1 MITSLFR
8 KSTPLN
14 YSIVILGMIG
24 FAGTYFSQA
33 SVVQEE
39 KMPFLSIFVILVLL
53 FAAIFITNFVAKKNA
68 MSKDSAYTA
77 LFCVLLFA
85 IFPAVFLNLKLLFAQ
100 FFVLLSLRRL
110 VSLHTMK
117 SAKEK
122 LFDASLW
129 IFVASLFYFWSILFL
144 VLVYISI
151 LFHTARDY
159 RTWFLPGLAFVT
171 VALLYLF
178 AAYFWNPVWI
188 DNLQQHAAYSTEF
201 TFDFHQTP
209 DLLVLIY
216 FSIALFSALAMSI
229 SLANRPLLQH
239 SSYKK
244 VLSALVLAFAI
255 FGLAPIKTSEI
266 AVFSIAPL
274 AIILTSQMEALH
286 NKWQREFFL
295 VSFILAAVVAFVV
308 QL

>member
-24 FAGTYFSQA
+24 FAGIYFSQA
-33 SVVQEE
+33 AVEQED
-39 KMPFLSIFVILVLL
+39 KMPYLFAFVKLVLL
-53 FAAIFITNFVAKKNA
+53 FAAIFTTNFVAKKNA
-68 MSKDSAYTA
+68 MSKESAYTA

-159 RTWFLPGLAFVT
+159 RTWFLPALAFVT
-171 VALLYLF
+171 VSLLYLF

-188 DNLQQHAAYSTEF
+188 DNLQEHAAYSTHF
-201 TFDFHQTP
+201 TFDTQNTS
-209 DLLVLIY
+209 DLLLLIY
-216 FSIALFSALAMSI
+216 FSVALFSALAMSI
-229 SLANRPLLQH
+229 ALANRPLLQH

-255 FGLAPIKTSEI
+255 FGLAPHKSSEV
-266 AVFSIAPL
+266 AVFSISPL
-274 AIILTSQMEALH
+274 AIILTSQIEALS
-286 NKWQREFFL
+286 NKWQREVFL
-295 VSFILAAVVAFVV
+295 VALILGAVVAFVL

>member
-14 YSIVILGMIG
+14 YSIVIIGMIA
-24 FAGTYFSQA
+24 FAGAYYSQA
-33 SVVQEE
+33 ALVPVDN
-39 KMPFLSIFVILVLL
+39 MPYLFAFVKLVLL

-85 IFPAVFLNLKLLFAQ
+85 IFPAVFLNVKLLFAQ

-159 RTWFLPGLAFVT
+159 RTWFLPALAFVT
-171 VALLYLF
+171 VSLLYLF

-188 DNLQQHAAYSTEF
+188 DNLEQHVTYSTHF
-201 TFDFHQTP
+201 TFDTQNTS
-209 DLLVLIY
+209 DLLLLIY
-216 FSIALFSALAMSI
+216 FSVALFSALAMSI

-244 VLSALVLAFAI
+244 VLSALVLAFAVY
-255 FGLAPIKTSEI
+255 GLAPHKSSEI
-266 AVFSIAPL
+266 AVFSISPL
-274 AIILTSQMEALH
+274 AIILTSQIEALSS
-286 NKWQREFFL
+286 KWQREVFL
-295 VSFILAAVVAFVV
+295 VALIIGAVVAFVL

>member
-33 SVVQEE
+33 ALVPADN
-39 KMPFLSIFVILVLL
+39 MPYLFAFVKLVLL

-159 RTWFLPGLAFVT
+159 RTWFLPALAFVT
-171 VALLYLF
+171 VSLLYLF

-188 DNLQQHAAYSTEF
+188 DNLQQHAAYSTHF
-201 TFDFHQTP
+201 TFDTQNTS
-209 DLLVLIY
+209 DLLLLIY
-216 FSIALFSALAMSI
+216 FSVALFSALAMSI

-255 FGLAPIKTSEI
+255 YGLAPHKSSEV
-266 AVFSIAPL
+266 AVFSISPL
-274 AIILTSQMEALH
+274 AIILTSQIEALSS
-286 NKWQREFFL
+286 KWQREVFL
-295 VSFILAAVVAFVV
+295 VALIVGAVVAFVL